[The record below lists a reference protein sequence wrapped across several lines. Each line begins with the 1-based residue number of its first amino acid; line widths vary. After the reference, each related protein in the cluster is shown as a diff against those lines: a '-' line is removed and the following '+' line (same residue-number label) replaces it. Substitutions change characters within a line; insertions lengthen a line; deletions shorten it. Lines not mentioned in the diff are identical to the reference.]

1 MTIDPHAPI
10 YLVVVGHTKGP
21 YIPETDFDRTSL
33 VQVCKDL
40 KAGQYEDIVA
50 VLECNVRDV
59 TNACKDLLPKD

>member
-1 MTIDPHAPI
+1 
-10 YLVVVGHTKGP
+10 VVGHTKGP

-59 TNACKDLLPKD
+59 TNACKDILPKD